1 MRRYLIL
8 LTGLFLIGST
18 CIAFTL
24 GEVMAGPTEKGI
36 TVQKNIVYVHV
47 PSAICASLC
56 FVALLVGGVGYLKT
70 SNPVWDHL
78 GAASAEAAF
87 VFATVMNVTGSIFA
101 KVFWKTWWTPSPR
114 LISAAVLWF
123 LCVAYLILRA
133 SVESPP
139 RRARVC
145 AVFGIIAFLDVPMLF
160 VTARVGSDMHIANVS
175 FETGWQGA
183 AFGLSILSVLCLGA
197 LLIWLKTDI
206 LQIKADLEEG
216 LMS

>member
-8 LTGLFLIGST
+8 LTGFLLIGST
-18 CIAFTL
+18 WLAFTL
-24 GEVMAGPTEKGI
+24 GEVIPVEKGV
-36 TVQKNIVYVHV
+36 TVEKNIVYVHV

-56 FVALLVGGVGYLKT
+56 FVVLLVAALGYLKT
-70 SNPVWDHL
+70 SNMLWDHL
-78 GAASAEAAF
+78 GAASAEVAF
-87 VFATVMNVTGSIFA
+87 VFATVLNITGSIFA
-101 KVFWKTWWTPSPR
+101 KPFWDTWWTPSPR
-114 LISAAVLWF
+114 LVSAAVLWF

-133 SVESPP
+133 SIESPP

-160 VTARVGSDMHIANVS
+160 VTARAGSDMHIANVS
-175 FETGWQGA
+175 FETGSQGA

-206 LQIKADLEEG
+206 LQIKADLEER
-216 LMS
+216 LMN

>member
-8 LTGLFLIGST
+8 LTCFLLIGSAW
-18 CIAFTL
+18 IAFTV
-24 GEVMAGPTEKGI
+24 GEVTAGPTEKGV
-36 TVQKNIVYVHV
+36 TVEKNIVYVHV
-47 PSAICASLC
+47 PSAICASFC
-56 FVALLVGGVGYLKT
+56 FVVLLVAAIGYLKT
-70 SNPVWDHL
+70 GKAIWDYV

-87 VFATVMNVTGSIFA
+87 VFATVMNITGSIFA
-101 KVFWKTWWTPSPR
+101 KAFWDTWWTPSPR

-160 VTARVGSDMHIANVS
+160 VTARATQDMHIGDATFQTS
-175 FETGWQGA
+175 WQAA
-183 AFGLSILSVLCLGA
+183 AFRSSILTILCLAA
-197 LLIWLKTDI
+197 LLIWIKTDI

-216 LMS
+216 LMN